1 MVTPARA
8 QAKVGFIMSS
18 PDSAAVCNSSR
29 AVSTASESRL
39 ARHCS
44 RLSTASASTS
54 GSTMYTA
61 FLPSICNGLGSLD
74 RYALTPTMVSSPDSM
89 RARLRVSDPTNSC
102 FM

>member
-1 MVTPARA
+1 
-8 QAKVGFIMSS
+8 
-18 PDSAAVCNSSR
+18 
-29 AVSTASESRL
+29 
-39 ARHCS
+39 
-44 RLSTASASTS
+44 
-54 GSTMYTA
+54 MYTA